1 MSMFRTGGD
10 FYAVGRTFAYLR
22 VSTTGQTTETQKQQ
36 IAAAGIEVED
46 YRIMAETVSGSV
58 EAMKRPGFA
67 RLVDRLEPGDTLVVT
82 KMDRLG
88 RTAID
93 VMATIERLGEMSV
106 RVRSLDLGDAD
117 LTSAAGRMTTNVL
130 NVVAQFERELLI
142 ERTRAGIDRA
152 RAQGKRLGRPPV
164 LDPVRRAEIVAGLK
178 KGEAI
183 AALARRFGTSRMTV
197 QRIRDGHGKVNAI
210 AEES

>member
-1 MSMFRTGGD
+1 M
-10 FYAVGRTFAYLR
+10 ARTFAYLR
-22 VSTTGQTTETQKQQ
+22 VSTAGQTTETQKQQ

-46 YRIMAETVSGSV
+46 CRIMAETVSGSV

-88 RTAID
+88 RNAID

-106 RVRSLDLGDAD
+106 RVKSLDLGDAD
-117 LTSAAGRMTTNVL
+117 LTSAAGRMVTHIL
-130 NVVAQFERELLI
+130 NVVAQFERDLI
-142 ERTRAGIDRA
+142 RERTKAGVDRA

-164 LDPVRRAEIVAGLK
+164 LDPERRAEIVAGLR

-183 AALARRFGTSRMTV
+183 SALARRFGTSRMTV
-197 QRIRDGHGKVNAI
+197 QRIRDRHVREAPVLQETPASPKDEG
-210 AEES
+210 

>member
-1 MSMFRTGGD
+1 MS
-10 FYAVGRTFAYLR
+10 RTFGYLR
-22 VSTTGQTTETQKQQ
+22 VWTAGQTTETHKQQ
-36 IAAAGIEVED
+36 IAAGGIEIED

-58 EAMKRPGFA
+58 EAMKRRGFV

-88 RTAID
+88 RNAID
-93 VMATIERLGEMSV
+93 VMATIARLGEMSV

-117 LTSAAGRMTTNVL
+117 LTSVAGRMTTHIL

-142 ERTRAGIDRA
+142 ERTKAGIDRA

-164 LDPVRRAEIVAGLK
+164 FDAQRRAEVEAGLK
-178 KGEAI
+178 KGETI
-183 AALARRFGTSRMTV
+183 SALARRFKTSRQTV
-197 QRIRDGHGKVNAI
+197 QRIRDRHGRVRPVLRTTPRGPIDK
-210 AEES
+210 E